1 MYEQFDPDGNGI
13 TIEELEQA
21 MVGWGQNPTQEELQE
36 MMRIADQ
43 DGSGIIDFDEFCT
56 LMKNQLKDAETGK
69 ELETAFSV
77 FDRDGDKSISRE
89 ELSYIMTHC
98 GGDKKL
104 SAEELD
110 QMMNIVDE
118 DKDGQISWEEFVDM
132 MKQKI
137 KIK

>member
-1 MYEQFDPDGNGI
+1 
-13 TIEELEQA
+13 
-21 MVGWGQNPTQEELQE
+21 